1 MLSSAA
7 MTPRAIAA
15 TLVVVLLAVV
25 VLPAVATAQQQ
36 PAPPTAQ
43 QQMPPVPQ
51 PAPDL
56 FAESM
61 KATAPVARFD
71 AYDVGSVAINMARTP
86 LKIGL
91 CVVGLAAGAA
101 VLGISLGTAHRA
113 AAAAVNEGCGGK
125 WFIGGDDLRPDRVH
139 DTWPDRQSG
148 G

>member
-1 MLSSAA
+1 MPA
-7 MTPRAIAA
+7 RAVTA
-15 TLVVVLLAVV
+15 TLVVVLLAVA
-25 VLPAVATAQQQ
+25 VLPVVATAQ
-36 PAPPTAQ
+36 PTPTVTPQ
-43 QQMPPVPQ
+43 SMPPAPQ

-61 KATAPVARFD
+61 KTTAPVARFD
-71 AYDVGSVAINMARTP
+71 AYDVGSVAINMARAP

-101 VLGISLGTAHRA
+101 VLGVSLGTAHRA

-125 WFIGGDDLRPDRVH
+125 WFISGDDLRPDRVH